1 MITLEEAT
9 RASEDHSAR
18 VLEQAQ
24 RFEKQQIDI
33 DRRLLIVTRSETSDD
48 AVLKFDATMEKIRK
62 LDVAKGYMKLLAEV
76 DTLESVLTIN
86 SEAES

>member
-9 RASEDHSAR
+9 RASEDHSAH
-18 VLEQAQ
+18 VHEQAQ

-48 AVLKFDATMEKIRK
+48 AVLKFDATMENLRR

-76 DTLESVLTIN
+76 DALESVLTIIR
-86 SEAES
+86 EAES